1 VLVFDTSAFLN
12 GWHDH
17 YPPATF
23 PSVWDVIGDAMA
35 AGRIV
40 TPREVYRE
48 ITKLDDDVC
57 AWAKMRAGHITDP
70 IADVQRQAG
79 TIVGMFPNPG
89 VRNRADPF
97 VVAEA
102 QVRGLT
108 VVTYEGRSFSG
119 VPTRNWARTIPGIC
133 GRLGVACRTLP
144 EALAMLG
151 ATF

>member
-1 VLVFDTSAFLN
+1 MLVFDTSAFLN

-17 YPPATF
+17 LPPATF
-23 PSVWDVIGDAMA
+23 PTVWDVVGEAMREA
-35 AGRIV
+35 QII

-48 ITKLDDDVC
+48 ITKLDDDVSKWVKERS
-57 AWAKMRAGHITDP
+57 AHVTEPIAEVQRRAGE
-70 IADVQRQAG
+70 IAA
-79 TIVGMFPNPG
+79 MFPQPG

-119 VPTRNWARTIPGIC
+119 LPTRNWSRTMPGIC
-133 GRLGVACRTLP
+133 NHLGVPCRTLP

>member
-17 YPPATF
+17 LPPATF
-23 PSVWDVIGDAMA
+23 PSVWDVIGEAMEEA
-35 AGRIV
+35 RII

-48 ITKLDDDVC
+48 LTQLDDDVSQ
-57 AWAKMRAGHITDP
+57 WAKQRSTHITEP
-70 IADVQRQAG
+70 TEEVQREAG
-79 TIVGMFPNPG
+79 TIAGMFPNPG

-102 QVRGLT
+102 YARGFT
-108 VVTYEGRSFSG
+108 VVTYEGRSFRG
-119 VPTRNWARTIPGIC
+119 VPTRNWARTMPGIC
-133 GRLGVACRTLP
+133 NHLGVTCRTLP